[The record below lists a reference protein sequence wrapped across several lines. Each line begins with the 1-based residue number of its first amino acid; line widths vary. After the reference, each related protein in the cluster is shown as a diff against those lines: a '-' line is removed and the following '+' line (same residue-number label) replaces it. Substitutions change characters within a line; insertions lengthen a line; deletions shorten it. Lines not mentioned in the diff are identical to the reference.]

1 MNVATQRDA
10 VDCARLI
17 SIVSS
22 QIHDCLRGRREF
34 VFVTTN
40 PKFRPTAI
48 DRHELA
54 LSVFKCM
61 EPHDLVHLLLALRDD
76 LLRTRLC
83 VERNDIIMRFA
94 EYTVQRMTAAER
106 EALCANI

>member
-1 MNVATQRDA
+1 MDVALKPDA

-17 SIVSS
+17 NIVSS

-34 VFVTTN
+34 VFITTN

-54 LSVFKCM
+54 LAIFKCM

-94 EYTVQRMTAAER
+94 EITVQRMTQAEK
-106 EALCANI
+106 EALCASI

>member
-1 MNVATQRDA
+1 MNVALKPDA

-17 SIVSS
+17 SIVTS
-22 QIHDCLRGRREF
+22 QIHSCLQGRREF

-61 EPHDLVHLLLALRDD
+61 EPHDLVDLLLSLRDD
-76 LLRTRLC
+76 ILRTRLC
-83 VERNDIIMRFA
+83 IERNDIIMRFA

>member
-1 MNVATQRDA
+1 MNVALKPGA

-17 SIVSS
+17 SIVTS

-34 VFVTTN
+34 VFITTN

-54 LSVFKCM
+54 LSIFKCM

-94 EYTVQRMTAAER
+94 EITVQRMTQAEK
-106 EALCANI
+106 EALCASI